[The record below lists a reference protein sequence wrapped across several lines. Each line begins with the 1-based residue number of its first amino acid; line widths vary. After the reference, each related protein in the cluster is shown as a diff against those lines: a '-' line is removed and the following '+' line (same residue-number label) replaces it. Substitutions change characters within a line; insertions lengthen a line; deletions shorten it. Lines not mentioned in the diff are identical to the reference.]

1 MKSQIYANILET
13 IGNTPLIRLN
23 KVVKNSPHNFYAK
36 VEYFNPAGSIKDR
49 IGLAMVEAAEKRGLL
64 KPGGTIV
71 EATAGNTG
79 LGLAMVAA
87 VKGYK
92 CIFVLP
98 EKMSQEKRDMLRAY
112 GARVVMTPMGVAPDD
127 PRSHYSV
134 AKKIAE
140 NLPNS
145 FYANQ
150 FHNPD
155 NFDVHYNMTGP
166 ELWNQTEGKID
177 AFVAGVGTGG
187 TLSGVSKY
195 LKEKNP
201 EIKIICADPIG
212 SILADLFYHG
222 KVIEPPGS
230 WKVEGVGEDML
241 PDNCHL
247 KRFDD
252 FVKVNDQDS
261 FDMTRR
267 LVYEEGLCVGP
278 SSALILVAAMKYAE
292 KLTKPSNIVVLMPDS
307 GKAYLSKAFN
317 DNWLA
322 ENGLMSA
329 EKLKSAFN
337 IEIPA
342 QEELKRLN
350 I

>member
-1 MKSQIYANILET
+1 MSAKIYSNILET
-13 IGNTPLIRLN
+13 IGNTPMVKLN
-23 KVVKNSPHNFYAK
+23 HVVKPTIHQYYGKMEF
-36 VEYFNPAGSIKDR
+36 FNPAGSIKDR
-49 IGLAMVEAAEKRGLL
+49 IGLAMIEAAERRGEV

-79 LGLAMVAA
+79 LGLAMAAA

-98 EKMSQEKRDMLRAY
+98 EKMSEEKRAMLRAY

-140 NLPNS
+140 KIPNS
-145 FYANQ
+145 LYTSQ

-155 NFDVHYNMTGP
+155 NYDVHYQVTGP
-166 ELWNQTEGKID
+166 EIYNQMNGEID

-187 TLSGVSKY
+187 TISGVGKY

-201 EIKIICADPIG
+201 QVKIICADPVG
-212 SILADLFYHG
+212 SIISDLYYHG
-222 KVIEPPGS
+222 KVIDEPKS

-241 PDNCHL
+241 PGNCHL
-247 KRFDD
+247 KVFDEV
-252 FVKVNDQDS
+252 VKADDQES

-267 LVYEEGLCVGP
+267 LILEEGVCVGP

-292 KLTKPSNIVVLMPDS
+292 KNLKKPSKIVVVMPDS

-317 DNWLA
+317 DQWLEA
-322 ENGLMSA
+322 NGLITK
-329 EKLKSAFN
+329 EQLNSAFN
-337 IEIPA
+337 IEIKA
-342 QEELKRLN
+342 DEEMKKYV
-350 I
+350 